1 MSTGFHST
9 YRMMLEL
16 SRAGRSDVAY
26 ALVNTTTFP
35 SWGYSI
41 ANGATTIWERWDG
54 YVKGRGFQ
62 DKGMNSFNHYAIGA
76 VGEWMYRTILGIN
89 NDDAHPGYADF
100 VIHPIPGGGLTWARG
115 THRTIRGTIAS
126 NWGVDGNTFTEEVTI
141 PANTL
146 ATVYVPA
153 ASADR
158 VTESAVAA
166 DRAPGVRFVRME
178 GDAAVYRVGSGTYR
192 FVVTSRGP

>member
-1 MSTGFHST
+1 
-9 YRMMLEL
+9 MLEL

-26 ALVNTTTFP
+26 SSINTTTFP

-62 DKGMNSFNHYAIGA
+62 DKGMNSFDHYAIGA

-89 NDDAHPGYADF
+89 NDDAHPGYGEF
-100 VIHPIPGGGLTWARG
+100 VVHPMPGGGLTWARG
-115 THRTIRGTIAS
+115 THRTIRGTIVS
-126 NWGVDGNTFTEEVTI
+126 SWRVDGSRLIEEVTV
-141 PANTL
+141 PANSR

-153 ASADR
+153 AAKER
-158 VTESAVAA
+158 VRESGA
-166 DRAPGVRFVRME
+166 RFLRMD
-178 GDAAVYRVGSGTYR
+178 GDFAVYGVGSGTYR
-192 FVVTSRGP
+192 FVVQREAAGKEGR